1 MDALMQNRLRL
12 IGRELSRAITE
23 DQITEYSV
31 KYTDPAY
38 TKNKTQICLQVV
50 IGTAETS
57 KSLLLS
63 FHTRDTWSYDVQ
75 HLIQEFVNETQGNVF
90 LDAEDSTDA

>member
-1 MDALMQNRLRL
+1 MQNRLRL

-23 DQITEYSV
+23 GQITEYTV

-57 KSLLLS
+57 KSILLS
-63 FHTRDTWSYDVQ
+63 FHTRDTWVYDVQ
-75 HLIQEFVNETQGNVF
+75 SMIEDFVNETQGNIF
-90 LDAEDSTDA
+90 LDAEDSTDD